1 MVVVFNSSPWIF
13 LSKLDMLEKTIELF
27 NNVYIPTTV
36 YDEILKRRDE
46 ASNDLHKLQHLK
58 KIEIIKA
65 QNFKLVNALGRRLG
79 KGEAEGIAIGLENEV
94 DFLILDDF
102 IPTY

>member
-27 NNVYIPTTV
+27 NSVYIPTTV

-46 ASNDLHKLQHLK
+46 ASNALLKLQHLK
-58 KIEIIKA
+58 KNRNNKSRK
-65 QNFKLVNALGRRLG
+65 F
-79 KGEAEGIAIGLENEV
+79 
-94 DFLILDDF
+94 
-102 IPTY
+102 